1 MKTHSIY
8 YFDQEGRENWE
19 QVLRLV
25 KRAFKRRPEF
35 RSYKVIIFT
44 AIGEGPALA
53 YNLLQDYLDTTKIIA
68 VTFPPDFTVVRDGQ
82 PVSPRIFPKAKAFF
96 DGVGIPVITAR
107 LPFQAIEGVE
117 GHNQQMK
124 LIGDVLTLFGGSFS
138 LSVQAV
144 LQACDHG
151 LVEVGEKVIAVTGD
165 SAAVITASTTS
176 KFLNRDQGLAVN
188 EIICKSRNMTIARG
202 KPAVAV
208 EQSKSLF
215 DHNTTPQLKAAPPKR
230 QQLIEGKETHHA
242 GERNQET
249 KA

>member
-35 RSYKVIIFT
+35 RSYKVVIFT

-68 VTFPPDFTVVRDGQ
+68 VTFPPDFTAVRDGQ
-82 PVSPRIFPKAKAFF
+82 TVSPRIFPKAKTFF
-96 DGVGIPVITAR
+96 DGVGIPVVTAR

-165 SAAVITASTTS
+165 SAAVITASSTT
-176 KFLNRDQGLAVN
+176 KFLNREQGLAIN
-188 EIICKSRNMTIARG
+188 EIICKARNMTIARG
-202 KPAVAV
+202 QPAAAV
-208 EQSKSLF
+208 EQSRSLF
-215 DHNTTPQLKAAPPKR
+215 DQNTTPRLKATPPKR
-230 QQLIEGKETHHA
+230 QQLIEGKETHNTR
-242 GERNQET
+242 EKKQQT